1 MAGLLLLFK
10 EKVEKLLL
18 FTEDDSVPVYIL
30 IKDQLLSMEEKT
42 FMVYVEGVKL
52 CECDTFFQAYTALVG
67 SFYVFNLVYPKCWEK
82 TLPFVQ
88 NIIVGLKDCQG
99 QIS

>member
-1 MAGLLLLFK
+1 L
-10 EKVEKLLL
+10 
-18 FTEDDSVPVYIL
+18 
-30 IKDQLLSMEEKT
+30 KT
-42 FMVYVEGVKL
+42 VEGVKL

-99 QIS
+99 QISWDKRILTVLTSIN